1 MTSSPATRAAEAVC
15 KAHDRLD
22 WYHVERDERRAIVAA
37 AIAPHFAAL
46 EAELARLGAERDE
59 ACAQLVEARAELAS
73 AREKAEAFDA
83 LEALIAAQAGSD
95 DRDLSLGLYAGP
107 PLAVTIYAGSA
118 LLGSGPTLAA
128 ALAAA
133 GREA

>member
-1 MTSSPATRAAEAVC
+1 MTSSPATRAAEAV
-15 KAHDRLD
+15 ADALMAPPYYGD
-22 WYHVERDERRAIVAA
+22 VERDQIVEAVIA
-37 AIAPHFAAL
+37 AIGPL